1 VKPMAWMIEG
11 GQVLLGEAFT
21 AADVALAGGLIAHE
35 PSPGAARF
43 DAAGLM
49 VLPGM
54 VDIHGDA
61 HERQMQPRPGI
72 GFPAA
77 LAMRDSAAQLLA
89 AGITTAFLGVT
100 LSWEP
105 GLRGIEA
112 WRATLAAVEA
122 ARTEAGCDLRIHCRF
137 EADNLDALD
146 EVLGDIA
153 AGRVALLAY
162 NDHTPGI
169 VRRLAD
175 PAQAAKYA
183 ARAGMKTEGFVA
195 LAHRVAAKRAEVPAA
210 QARLAAAARAA
221 GIPMLSHDDATAEMR
236 AHFRALGAQI
246 CEFPMA
252 EAVAEAARAADEAVV
267 MGAPN
272 VVRGGSHMGW
282 SSAAPLAERGLVT
295 VLASDY
301 YWPAMLEAAFVMA
314 DRGVLDLPRAW
325 ALVSANPAHAAGLA
339 DRGRIAPGLRGDLVV
354 VDAAR
359 RAPVASFA
367 GGTLA
372 WASPAGAARIT
383 GRTAPEFPP
392 SRETARPAVPRPA
405 LQASHSPS

>member
-1 VKPMAWMIEG
+1 MAWIIAG
-11 GQVLLGEAFT
+11 GEVLRQGKLVPGE
-21 AADVALAGGLIAHE
+21 VALADGLITSVE
-35 PSPGAARF
+35 PGGEGGARF
-43 DAAGLM
+43 DARGLM
-49 VLPGM
+49 VLPGL

-112 WRATLAAVEA
+112 WRATLSAVEA
-122 ARTEAGCDLRIHCRF
+122 ARATAGCDLRIHCRF
-137 EADNLDALD
+137 EADNLDALE

-169 VRRLAD
+169 VKRLAR
-175 PAQAAKYA
+175 PAEAAKYA
-183 ARAGMKTEGFVA
+183 ARAGMPTEDFVA
-195 LAHRVAAKRAEVPAA
+195 LAHRAFARRAEVPAA

-221 GIPMLSHDDATAEMR
+221 GIAMLSHDDASPEMR
-236 AHFRALGAQI
+236 LAFRALGAGI
-246 CEFPMA
+246 CEFPMS
-252 EAVAEAARAADEAVV
+252 EAVAEAAREAGEAVV

-282 SSAAPLAERGLVT
+282 SAAAPLAERGLVT

-301 YWPAMLEAAFVMA
+301 YWPAMLAAAFVMV
-314 DRGVLDLPRAW
+314 DRGVLDIGAAW
-325 ALVSANPAHAAGLA
+325 ALVAANPARAARLA
-339 DRGRIAPGLRGDLVV
+339 DRGRIEVGLRGDVVV
-354 VDAAR
+354 VDPHR
-359 RAPVASFA
+359 RAPIATFA
-367 GGTLA
+367 GGQLA
-372 WASPAGAARIT
+372 WASPEGASRI
-383 GRTAPEFPP
+383 G
-392 SRETARPAVPRPA
+392 
-405 LQASHSPS
+405 